1 MWKLQNQTLMISLY
15 FYVNIPT
22 VEMEIRNEYVCT
34 KETALQ
40 VILKFMC
47 YDECPVCFEDLPD
60 CVEWEE
66 L

>member
-1 MWKLQNQTLMISLY
+1 MWKLQNQSLMISLY

-22 VEMEIRNEYVCT
+22 VEMEGRKEYVCT
-34 KETALQ
+34 PEEALEGME
-40 VILKFMC
+40 KFMC